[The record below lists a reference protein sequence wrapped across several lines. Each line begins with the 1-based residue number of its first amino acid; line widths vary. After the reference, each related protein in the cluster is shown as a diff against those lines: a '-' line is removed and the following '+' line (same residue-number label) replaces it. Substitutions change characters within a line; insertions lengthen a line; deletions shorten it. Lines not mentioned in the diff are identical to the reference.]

1 MSRWLQR
8 LLACAL
14 LSLAAPLAMAYKCT
28 LAVTDILVIYD
39 PTFASQ
45 NVTAGTYTISCDLEP
60 GNTSP
65 MGFRLTVN
73 NGLNFGGGSNRVL
86 RIGAQRYSYE
96 TYQDAGG
103 ANLWGLTPGNR
114 INGSLNFVTTTA
126 ILSAPF
132 YIILPGSQAVQPAG
146 TYSDTLQVSL
156 TTNTGVPLVTNLP
169 FNVTV
174 RTDNWCQ
181 IQVTPGPVAF
191 TYTSFQLATAVANT
205 AYGIRCT
212 TALPYTMALDAASG
226 SLLGLTYNLALSSA
240 ASVGTGLTQNFTING
255 TILGGQAGTC
265 ASASCT
271 GSQTRTLLLSW

>member
-14 LSLAAPLAMAYKCT
+14 LSLAAPLAFAYKCT
-28 LAVTDILVIYD
+28 LSLTDILVIYD
-39 PTFASQ
+39 PTFAAQ

-60 GNTSP
+60 GDTPP
-65 MGFRLTVN
+65 MGYRLTVN

-86 RIGAQRYSYE
+86 RTGTQRYSYE
-96 TYQDAGG
+96 TYQDVGG
-103 ANLWGLTPGNR
+103 ATVWGSTPGSR
-114 INGSLNFVTTTA
+114 INGALNFTTTTA
-126 ILSAPF
+126 TASAPF

-146 TYSDTLQVSL
+146 TYSDALQASL
-156 TTNTGVPLVTNLP
+156 TTIAGVPLVTNLP

-191 TYTSFQLATAVANT
+191 TYTSFQPGTAAAST

-212 TALPYTMALDAASG
+212 TALPYTMALDATSG

-240 ASVGTGLTQNFTING
+240 ASVGTGLTQNFNING
-255 TILGGQAGTC
+255 TIAGGQAGTC

>member
-1 MSRWLQR
+1 MQR
-8 LLACAL
+8 LIVCAL
-14 LSLAAPLAMAYKCT
+14 LALAAPLASAYKCT
-28 LAVTDILVIYD
+28 LVVTDILVIYD
-39 PTFASQ
+39 PTFASP
-45 NVTAGTYTISCDLEP
+45 NVTAGTYTMTCDLEP
-60 GNTSP
+60 GDTSP

-103 ANLWGLTPGNR
+103 TNLWGLTPGNR

-126 ILSAPF
+126 SLSAPF

-146 TYSDTLQVSL
+146 TYSDTLQVNLATSA
-156 TTNTGVPLVTNLP
+156 NVPLVTNLP
-169 FNVTV
+169 VNVSV

-191 TYTSFQLATAVANT
+191 TYTSFQAGAAAASS

-212 TALPYTMALDAASG
+212 TALPYTMALDATSG
-226 SLLGLTYNLALSSA
+226 SLLGLTYNLALSNA
-240 ASVGTGLTQNFTING
+240 ASVGTGLTQNFSING
-255 TILGGQAGTC
+255 TIPGGQAGTC
-265 ASASCT
+265 ASAACS
-271 GSQTRTLLLSW
+271 GSQTRTLTLSW

>member
-1 MSRWLQR
+1 MSRWMER

-28 LAVTDILVIYD
+28 LSVTDILVIYD

-45 NVTAGTYTISCDLEP
+45 NVTAGTYTIGCDLEP
-60 GNTSP
+60 GDTSP
-65 MGFRLTVN
+65 MGFRLTVS

-86 RIGAQRYSYE
+86 RVGTQRYSYE

-103 ANLWGLTPGNR
+103 TALWGLTPGTR

-126 ILSAPF
+126 TTSSPF

-146 TYSDTLQVSL
+146 NYSDTLQVSL
-156 TTNTGVPLVTNLP
+156 TTSTGVPLVTNLP
-169 FNVTV
+169 VNVTV

-191 TYTSFQLATAVANT
+191 TYTSFQVGAAA
-205 AYGIRCT
+205 ASSGYGIRCT
-212 TALPYTMALDAASG
+212 TALPYTMALDATSG
-226 SLLGLTYNLALSSA
+226 SLLGLTYNLALSNAS
-240 ASVGTGLTQNFTING
+240 SVGTGLTQNFSING
-255 TILGGQAGTC
+255 TIAGGQAGTC

-271 GSQTRTLLLSW
+271 GNQTRTLLLSW